1 LVNGNI
7 MEECM
12 ENKNSL
18 IVVLLVVLI
27 GVVSGAG
34 LLIAVNNAVGV
45 ALNPL
50 NAKLTEISDRQK
62 NIEEK
67 LNSRGNGVSPDI
79 QNELQL
85 IQNKINNLGNN
96 AQPQQQQQQPPSEDM
111 NKVYTIDPGVSTIIG
126 NKNAPVTIVEFSDFQ
141 CPFCSRFYSAIKD
154 VMGAY
159 PDKVRVIIKNFPLP
173 FHPNA
178 RPAAKLAM
186 AANEQG
192 KFQGMMEALLNNGG
206 DVSDGKIKEYAQSLN
221 LDYNKLMADYKNK
234 DAQWEKQVQDDLKMG
249 ASVDVRGTPTFYL
262 NGRKTNARD
271 LATFKTQIDAI
282 LAGQK

>member
-1 LVNGNI
+1 MVNGNI

-234 DAQWEKQVQDDLKMG
+234 DAQWEKQVQDDLQMG

>member
-1 LVNGNI
+1 
-7 MEECM
+7 M

-234 DAQWEKQVQDDLKMG
+234 DAQWEKQVQDDLQMG